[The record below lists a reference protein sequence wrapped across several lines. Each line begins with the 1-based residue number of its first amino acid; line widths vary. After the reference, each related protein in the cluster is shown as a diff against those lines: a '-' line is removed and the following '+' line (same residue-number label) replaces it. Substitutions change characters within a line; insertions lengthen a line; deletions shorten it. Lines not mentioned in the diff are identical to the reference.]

1 MIRHRPLR
9 GIPEV
14 LSRRNKVILLDQVQ
28 SRVERRC
35 SLAHAVAHLDL
46 GHANTPAGFFER
58 RQEREADVLAARR
71 LISIEQLAQV
81 LCWTVDRGEVAAELQ
96 VDLPMLAI
104 RERHLKQSEKRY
116 LGRRVRRL
124 GATA

>member
-1 MIRHRPLR
+1 MNAK
-9 GIPEV
+9 
-14 LSRRNKVILLDQVQ
+14 SQV
-28 SRVERRC
+28 SPC
-35 SLAHAVAHLDL
+35 DM
-46 GHANTPAGFFER
+46 P
-58 RQEREADVLAARR
+58 
-71 LISIEQLAQV
+71 V

-116 LGRRVRRL
+116 LGRRVRRM